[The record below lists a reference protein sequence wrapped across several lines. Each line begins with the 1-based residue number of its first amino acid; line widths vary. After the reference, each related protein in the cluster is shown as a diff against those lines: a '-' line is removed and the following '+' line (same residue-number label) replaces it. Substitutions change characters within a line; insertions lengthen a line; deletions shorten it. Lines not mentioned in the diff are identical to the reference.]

1 MQANA
6 MPARYV
12 LLGGPDVATV
22 TVGRTALELTRGDI
36 VKFTV
41 DAIVNAANTS
51 LSGGGGVDGAIHRAG
66 GPSIMEACKKIGHCP
81 TGSAVITR
89 AGRLPA
95 VHVIHAVAPRYSG
108 QPPDAELLKAAYSA
122 SLRLASQVGARSI
135 AFPSLGTGAYGYPIE
150 EASDI
155 ALRTVLEYVGDHD
168 DIERVV
174 FVLYSDVHYRVYE
187 RTLQALLTG

>member
-1 MQANA
+1 
-6 MPARYV
+6 
-12 LLGGPDVATV
+12 VAIV
-22 TVGRTALELTRGDI
+22 TVGRTVVELTRGDI
-36 VKFTV
+36 TQFTV
-41 DAIVNAANTS
+41 DAIVNAANSS

-95 VHVIHAVAPRYSG
+95 AHVIHAVAPRYSG
-108 QPPDAELLKAAYSA
+108 DPQDAEFLKGAYLA

-150 EASDI
+150 EASDV
-155 ALRTVLEYVGDHD
+155 ALRTVLEYLNDRE
-168 DIERVV
+168 DIERVI
-174 FVLYSDVHYRVYE
+174 FVLFSGGDYLMYV
-187 RTLQALLTG
+187 RTLQALLTA